1 MQVILNEKIHKL
13 GDLGECVNVK
23 AGYARNYLMP
33 QGKAI
38 QATKVNIAL
47 FETRRSELEKI
58 AAEKL
63 KVAEKEAASLAEVV
77 LEISAK
83 AGESGK
89 LFGSIGTRDVAEALA
104 TQGVKVD
111 RQMIRM
117 PEGVLRELGEYDI
130 TLHLHTDVDVT
141 IQVKVVEEA

>member
-1 MQVILNEKIHKL
+1 M
-13 GDLGECVNVK
+13 
-23 AGYARNYLMP
+23 
-33 QGKAI
+33 
-38 QATKVNIAL
+38 
-47 FETRRSELEKI
+47 
-58 AAEKL
+58 
-63 KVAEKEAASLAEVV
+63 
-77 LEISAK
+77 
-83 AGESGK
+83 
-89 LFGSIGTRDVAEALA
+89 FGSIGTRDVAEALA